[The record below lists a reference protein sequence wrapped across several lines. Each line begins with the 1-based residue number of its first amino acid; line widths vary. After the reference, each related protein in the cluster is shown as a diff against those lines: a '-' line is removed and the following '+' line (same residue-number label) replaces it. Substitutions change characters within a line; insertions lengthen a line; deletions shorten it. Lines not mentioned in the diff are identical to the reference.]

1 MLDFPHLR
9 GSLPGMDPLGN
20 TFLRHIPPEMHPRA
34 VSERNPL
41 ELLTRIPR
49 IVTFQKTKDCQD
61 SSSQKRS
68 SRNPDFY
75 LADLKRDFRYFE
87 RSGGGIFGSQP
98 RTSGSRVASYG
109 CRLSWTPD
117 RWKRRDFQTWK

>member
-1 MLDFPHLR
+1 MLDFPHSR

-49 IVTFQKTKDCQD
+49 IVTFQKTKIPKIHRVR
-61 SSSQKRS
+61 SSSV
-68 SRNPDFY
+68 
-75 LADLKRDFRYFE
+75 E
-87 RSGGGIFGSQP
+87 TE
-98 RTSGSRVASYG
+98 TST
-109 CRLSWTPD
+109 L
-117 RWKRRDFQTWK
+117 QT